1 MSRIQTTFSRL
12 ASEQRAALIPFVTA
26 GFPSPALTVPLMHA
40 MVAAGVDVIELGVPF
55 SDPMADGPSIQRAS
69 EKALAQGMRL
79 STVLAQVT
87 EFLQQDPHTP
97 VVLMG
102 YANPIEAMGVQ
113 KFAAAGRRPAW
124 MGCWWWITRRKRQQT
139 LARPCAPLISIPF
152 S

>member
-69 EKALAQGMRL
+69 EKALAQGKCPFHDDHEASMSVNVVSPKGGWLCFAGCGKGDLVAFHMRATGL
-79 STVLAQVT
+79 PFPDAVADL
-87 EFLQQDPHTP
+87 L
-97 VVLMG
+97 
-102 YANPIEAMGVQ
+102 GV
-113 KFAAAGRRPAW
+113 
-124 MGCWWWITRRKRQQT
+124 RK
-139 LARPCAPLISIPF
+139 
-152 S
+152 